1 MSGCHSQNISTVLH
15 MLETNASTGLTDDE
29 AARRLAR
36 YGPNELIERGG
47 KSPWFILWEQ
57 FASVMVVMLIIAAVV
72 SAALGDYKD
81 TSAILAIVILNAV
94 LGFRQEY
101 KAEMAMAALRKL
113 GVPNVRVRRNG
124 RVLEVPAGEL
134 TPGDIVVLEAGNM
147 VPADGRLLESA
158 NLKILEASLTGESEP
173 AGKDAGIVLE
183 GEQPLADR
191 SNMVFMGTLV
201 SYGRGMAVVTE
212 TGMNTEL
219 GHIAD
224 MLQSIRRE
232 ATPLQRRLDRMGRI
246 LAMAVL
252 AIIAVIFTLGLLHGE
267 DPRLMFLTAVSLAVA
282 AVPEGLPAVVTITL
296 AMGAQRM
303 LKRKALIRKL
313 TAVET
318 LGSTT
323 VVCSDKTGTLTLNQM
338 TVTHLEVSGRQA
350 DPETLAVR
358 DFSWRSPQ
366 GEKLAAAIGTPD
378 FKLLLVG
385 GTLCNDATLDEEESG
400 KKFCRTLGDPTEGAL
415 VSVAAR
421 LGFEKKELEKVLP
434 RIGEVPFE
442 SARKRMTTVHRC
454 QAWDVNVQ
462 ELLAMTCMNGAE
474 YIVFSKGAVDSLM
487 EVADAVL
494 VNGRTEPLDD
504 SRRDE
509 IVKAQDKLARKG
521 MRTLGVAFR
530 TLRSLPDTMDEQTLE
545 RNLIFIGLVGMIDP
559 PRPEAAAAV
568 KTCREAGIRPVM
580 ITGDHPLTAG
590 YIAENLG
597 IAVDGRVVT
606 GRELDALS
614 MDRLSEL
621 VAETAVYARVS
632 PEHKLKLVQALQN
645 SGQIVAMTGDGVNDA
660 PALKKADIG
669 VAMGITGTDVAKEA
683 SDMILLDDNFATI
696 VAAVEEGRVI
706 YDNIRKFV
714 RYIMTTNSGEI
725 WLMLFAPFA
734 GMPLPLLPLQ
744 ILWMN
749 LLTDGLPALGLSVE
763 PAEKNAMRRPPRL
776 PRESIFARGMGL
788 HILWVGLLMA
798 LISLGMGYRYWSSG
812 ESGWQTMVFTTI
824 TLSQMAHV
832 LAIRSGRESL
842 FRSGLFT
849 NMPLLGAV
857 VLSFVLQL
865 AVVYV
870 PFLQDVFRTS
880 ALSAGDLLVSVGL
893 SSIIFWAVELEKWLM
908 RRRNP

>member
-1 MSGCHSQNISTVLH
+1 MRGWHSQDISKVLDL
-15 MLETNASTGLTDDE
+15 LETNVSSGLTDDE
-29 AARRLAR
+29 SARRLAR

-47 KSPWFILWEQ
+47 KSPWSILWEQ
-57 FASVMVVMLIIAAVV
+57 FASVMVAMLIIAAAV

-81 TSAILAIVILNAV
+81 TSAILAIVMLNVV

-101 KAEMAMAALRKL
+101 KAEKAMAALRKL
-113 GVPNVRVRRNG
+113 GAPNVRVRRNG

-134 TPGDIVVLEAGNM
+134 TPGDIVLLEAGNL

-173 AGKDAGIVLE
+173 VEKDAVIVLE
-183 GEQPLADR
+183 EEQPLVDR
-191 SNMVFMGTLV
+191 LNMVFMGTMV
-201 SYGRGMAVVTE
+201 SYGRAMAVVTG

-224 MLQSIRRE
+224 MLQTIRRE
-232 ATPLQRRLDRMGRI
+232 ATPLQKRLDRMGRI
-246 LAMAVL
+246 LAVAVL
-252 AIIAVIFTLGLLHGE
+252 AIIAVIFSIGLLRGE

-282 AVPEGLPAVVTITL
+282 AVPEGLPAVVTIAL

-303 LKRKALIRKL
+303 LRRKALIRKL

-318 LGSTT
+318 LGSIT

-338 TVTHLEVSGRQA
+338 TVAQLEVCGLQA
-350 DPETLAVR
+350 DPATLTAS
-358 DFSWRSPQ
+358 DFGGSSQ
-366 GEKLAAAIGTPD
+366 GEKYAPAIGMAE

-385 GTLCNDATLDEEESG
+385 GTLCNDASLEAEDNE
-400 KKFCRTLGDPTEGAL
+400 KKYCRTLGDPTEGAL

-421 LGFEKKELEKVLP
+421 LGFEKQDLEKVLP

-454 QAWDVNVQ
+454 QAGDLNVR
-462 ELLAMTCMNGAE
+462 ELLATACANGAE
-474 YIVFSKGAVDSLM
+474 FIVFSKGAVDSLL

-494 VNGRTEPLDD
+494 MNGRTVPLDE
-504 SRRDE
+504 SRRNE
-509 IVKAQDKLARKG
+509 IVRAQDKLARKG

-530 TLRSLPDTMDEQTLE
+530 TLRSLPATMDEQTLE
-545 RNLIFIGLVGMIDP
+545 RELIFIGMVGMIDP
-559 PRPEAAAAV
+559 PRPEAAASV
-568 KTCREAGIRPVM
+568 KTCKEAGIRPVM

-590 YIAENLG
+590 YIAESLG
-597 IAVDGRVVT
+597 IASDGRVVT

-614 MDRLSEL
+614 MDGLSE
-621 VAETAVYARVS
+621 VVHETAVYARVS

-645 SGQIVAMTGDGVNDA
+645 RGQIVAMTGDGVNDA

-683 SDMILLDDNFATI
+683 SDMVLLDDNFATI

-763 PAEKNAMRRPPRL
+763 PAEKNAMRRPPCA
-776 PRESIFARGMGL
+776 PMESIFARGMGL

-798 LISLGMGYRYWSSG
+798 IISLGMGYRYWSSG

-842 FRSGLFT
+842 FRSGLFS

-857 VLSFVLQL
+857 LLTFALQL
-865 AVVYV
+865 AVVYL
-870 PFLQDVFRTS
+870 PFLQGVFRTS
-880 ALSAGDLLVSVGL
+880 ALSARDLLISITL
-893 SSIIFWAVELEKWLM
+893 SSIIFWTVELEKWLM
-908 RRRNP
+908 RLRNP

>member
-282 AVPEGLPAVVTITL
+282 AVPEGLPAVVTIAL

-338 TVTHLEVSGRQA
+338 TVTHLEVSGGQA

-763 PAEKNAMRRPPRL
+763 PAEKNAMRRPPCL

-798 LISLGMGYRYWSSG
+798 LISLGMGYRYWISG

>member
-36 YGPNELIERGG
+36 DGPNELIERGG

-338 TVTHLEVSGRQA
+338 TVTHLEVSGGQA

-421 LGFEKKELEKVLP
+421 LGFEKKELEQVLP

-474 YIVFSKGAVDSLM
+474 YIVFSKGAVDSLI

-763 PAEKNAMRRPPRL
+763 PAEKNAMRRPPCL

-798 LISLGMGYRYWSSG
+798 LISLGMGYRYWISG